1 MTPLIG
7 KPFQGSY
14 PITFAFGEAP
24 DWYTKVYH
32 YPHNGVD
39 YGLPLGKPVLACEA
53 GVVTYADSTPD
64 SNGMGINIT
73 HNKGMSQYWHLKTI
87 LKQIGDI
94 VAKGDLIGSS
104 GDNGFATGP
113 HLHFGYYLPEAS
125 PVGMHGWTD
134 PVRLIESAG
143 DVPEYHAPVQ
153 KWYIVG
159 LGDTLWKI
167 ALKYYG
173 NGYYWR
179 RIYTANQ
186 DIIKDPALIFPFQK
200 LLIP

>member
-1 MTPLIG
+1 MTPSIG
-7 KPFQGSY
+7 KPYQGDY
-14 PITFAFGEAP
+14 PATFSFGEAP
-24 DWYTKVYH
+24 DWYTKVYG

-53 GVVTYADSTPD
+53 GVVTYADCTPD

-73 HNKGMSQYWHLKTI
+73 HNQGMSQYWHLRTI
-87 LKQIGDI
+87 LKKQGDT
-94 VAKGDLIGSS
+94 VTRGEVIGSS
-104 GDNGFATGP
+104 GDNGFSTGP

-125 PVGMHGWTD
+125 PAGMRGWTD
-134 PVRLIESAG
+134 PIKMIVNPG
-143 DVPEYHAPVQ
+143 MVPNAPPLRR
-153 KWYIVG
+153 KTHIVG
-159 LGDTLWKI
+159 IGDTLWKI

-179 RIYTANQ
+179 KIYDINR

>member
-1 MTPLIG
+1 MTPSIV
-7 KPFQGSY
+7 KPFDGNY
-14 PITFAFGEAP
+14 PITFRFGEAP

-39 YGLPLGKPVLACEA
+39 FGLPLGTPVCACDD
-53 GVVTYADSTPD
+53 GKVTYADMTPD

-73 HNKGMSQYWHLKTI
+73 HKNGMSQYWHLRTI
-87 LKQIGDI
+87 VNQIGDT
-94 VAKGDLIGSS
+94 VKRGEVIGIS

-125 PVGMHGWTD
+125 PAGMRGWTD
-134 PVRLIESAG
+134 PLKLIDNAGTPPVIEPTKPKTHIVRF
-143 DVPEYHAPVQ
+143 
-153 KWYIVG
+153 
-159 LGDTLWKI
+159 GDTLWKI

-179 RIYTANQ
+179 RIYDSNR

-200 LLIP
+200 FLIP